1 MAHLECEITAQ
12 REDGAFRWRRLGAS
26 EPSGWL
32 PVEIVPPN
40 VNVGSILLIEF
51 INKGG
56 HTSPAS
62 CRLRD
67 SLEDENPITKTSPE
81 LQEAPSPVPSSGLL
95 FWVNVM
101 NPLENE
107 SSDGKLRPAVLVSQ
121 RGNDWRVMGLT
132 TKSTYATG
140 EQRRPIPNAHSV
152 GLSGPGF
159 LWGHYLVRIT
169 ADSVH
174 SYIGKAS
181 YRLVE
186 EIVDLARQDLT
197 NDEIDDLRSVTR
209 PDVQRSQATT
219 ISVSNEDLSLSAE
232 SLIEYFNSHQD
243 QILEDL
249 TKYFGSTSFTGRHF
263 EHYSR
268 AANQFAFDGNDIA
281 AVMCLSIT
289 PHANIAPSLLSLN
302 TKSEFRINAGE
313 REIPIWQRPRSD
325 YEEQSRFNS
334 IFKDLCQVQNIAS
347 VIASKLMASKFPH
360 SIPIRDGDVAA
371 LLNHPEKWWLGWHE
385 AMQSSSL
392 RKRLSFFRD
401 SIGLQEV
408 SLLRVADV
416 ALWME
421 AQRRKKDGALGRT
434 L

>member
-1 MAHLECEITAQ
+1 MAHLECEITAR

-32 PVEIVPPN
+32 PVEIVPSN
-40 VNVGSILLIEF
+40 VNVGSIVLIDF
-51 INKGG
+51 MNNGG

-67 SLEDENPITKTSPE
+67 SLEDENPIAKTSQE
-81 LQEAPSPVPSSGLL
+81 LQEAPSPEPSSGLL

-107 SSDGKLRPAVLVSQ
+107 SSEGKLRPAVLVSQ
-121 RGNDWRVMGLT
+121 RGDDWRVMGLT

-186 EIVDLARQDLT
+186 EIVDLARHDLT

-209 PDVQRSQATT
+209 PDVQRSNAT

-243 QILEDL
+243 QILKDL
-249 TKYFGSTSFTGRHF
+249 TKYFCSTSFTGRHF

-289 PHANIAPSLLSLN
+289 PHANIAASLLSLN

-325 YEEQSRFNS
+325 YEEQSRFNLM
-334 IFKDLCQVQNIAS
+334 FNDLCQVQNIAS

-392 RKRLSFFRD
+392 RKRLSFLRD

-421 AQRRKKDGALGRT
+421 AQRRKKDGTLGRT